1 MQVDASQLGLVPA
14 SLLRVRLLDETT
26 GATSFLASCPR
37 VGHSSGPCVIGINRI
52 LSLDRRTLGDAKV
65 VVSLPAVQTG
75 PISLAVAH
83 R

>member
-1 MQVDASQLGLVPA
+1 MAPVAGLTSKVAPRGPKCQRGKGLG
-14 SLLRVRLLDETT
+14 R
-26 GATSFLASCPR
+26 ATSFLPSCPR
-37 VGHSSGPCVIGINRI
+37 VAHPNGSCVVGISRI

-75 PISLAVAH
+75 PISLAVVH